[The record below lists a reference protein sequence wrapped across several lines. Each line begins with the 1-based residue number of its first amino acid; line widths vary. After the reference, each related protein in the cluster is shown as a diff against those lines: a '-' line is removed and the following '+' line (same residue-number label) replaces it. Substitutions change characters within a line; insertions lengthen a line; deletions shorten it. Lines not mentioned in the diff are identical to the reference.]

1 MPACV
6 QAQTYIPESAE
17 TVLATLPDTDPSL
30 TDDIR
35 RLQQAVAEQP
45 DSVELRVRLAE
56 HHIALYRQTDDP
68 RYNGYAQAAIAPWRE
83 NVDAPTR
90 VLLIRAHL
98 NQQRHAFA
106 LARADLQLALERD
119 PRNAQAWL
127 ALSVVERVSG
137 RLANAHKACA
147 ALLTLTET
155 LVSGTCLADIAS
167 LAGKAPE
174 AFATLDRLLQ
184 AESVDSADH
193 LRRWA
198 LTIQGEVAWRLGEPE
213 LALQAF
219 EAGLAL
225 AEANEQFDG
234 YLLSAWADFM
244 LEQGRAQAVDRRL
257 EPYDQSDALLL
268 RRAIAAKRINHP
280 NAGAMAD
287 TLRRRFAASQRRG
300 DDVHLRE
307 QARFAL
313 DIDNKPSE
321 ALWLAQRNWAMQ
333 KEPADVLLVLRA
345 ALAFN
350 PAAADPVV
358 AFVSETGL
366 QDVRVQT
373 LLERLG
379 DTDAAA

>member
-1 MPACV
+1 
-6 QAQTYIPESAE
+6 
-17 TVLATLPDTDPSL
+17 
-30 TDDIR
+30 
-35 RLQQAVAEQP
+35 
-45 DSVELRVRLAE
+45 
-56 HHIALYRQTDDP
+56 
-68 RYNGYAQAAIAPWRE
+68 
-83 NVDAPTR
+83 
-90 VLLIRAHL
+90 
-98 NQQRHAFA
+98 
-106 LARADLQLALERD
+106 
-119 PRNAQAWL
+119 
-127 ALSVVERVSG
+127 
-137 RLANAHKACA
+137 
-147 ALLTLTET
+147 
-155 LVSGTCLADIAS
+155 
-167 LAGKAPE
+167 
-174 AFATLDRLLQ
+174 
-184 AESVDSADH
+184 
-193 LRRWA
+193 
-198 LTIQGEVAWRLGEPE
+198 
-213 LALQAF
+213 
-219 EAGLAL
+219 
-225 AEANEQFDG
+225 
-234 YLLSAWADFM
+234 M